1 MWQEQQAAVQA
12 CIRSDLGVNELL
24 LAVNALKQTVE
35 FIAAA
40 TATPLVA
47 QQTDVVQ
54 PADGKFARLR
64 LDMAHDSHCL
74 YSKVEWPSCCRFIML
89 LMRLIAMQ
97 HVWHPR
103 KIQNCAQSCVSMH
116 DTLEMSAVMS
126 AHL

>member
-1 MWQEQQAAVQA
+1 MMWQEQQAAVQA

-24 LAVNALKQTVE
+24 LAVNALKQSVG

-64 LDMAHDSHCL
+64 FDMAHDSHCL
-74 YSKVEWPSCCRFIML
+74 YSKMEWSCL
-89 LMRLIAMQ
+89 LPVYHALDRLLAMQ
-97 HVWHPR
+97 HVWHQS
-103 KIQNCAQSCVSMH
+103 KIQNCAQ
-116 DTLEMSAVMS
+116 
-126 AHL
+126 